1 MSESKTDF
9 DSNSSS
15 GVNPVLTS
23 VSISQQKWVLISIM
37 LGTGTVSISNSS
49 FNPALP
55 ELMRVFQL
63 SEAIVSWVLVIFLVS
78 MSLSLLVTG
87 YLSQRF
93 GKTRVYLI
101 ALSIFMF
108 SSFVG
113 AFSQNIEWVFVTRAI
128 QGFASGIM
136 IPLSLGLI
144 FAVTPQ
150 EKRGAATGLWGAMI
164 MLTLACGPLL
174 GALTL
179 VFLDWTALFW
189 LNVPIAFTA
198 LWVGKN
204 FLPKDQLVHETK
216 PFDWKGFVLLG
227 ICIMS
232 LFLGISFVHELSDLG
247 QWKTISLF
255 LLSLFSLMVF
265 IYQSTRTSHSI
276 LDRELFSEKSFNYSL
291 MISISHTICLFI
303 CLLLVPLLIQNSWNL
318 NPIWTGFTLMVSAF
332 ATSLCTKRA
341 GQYLDQ
347 HAAKKLLSFGMFIS
361 VIAFIGLAFAVHHS
375 VYLFMFF
382 MILHGIGFGL
392 SYMPA
397 TTAGLNHLKN
407 QQLVT
412 HAAAINNLLK
422 RILSAVAVVLA
433 GVYLH
438 MQAASQLNTHTQ
450 ALIKLNAIQ
459 DLFFVC
465 AALLLLALPFAWKFP
480 SQSASEIKIK
490 D

>member
-1 MSESKTDF
+1 MSESKAGVE
-9 DSNSSS
+9 SNS
-15 GVNPVLTS
+15 VLT
-23 VSISQQKWVLISIM
+23 VVENPQQKWVLLSII

-55 ELMRVFQL
+55 ELMRVFEL
-63 SEAIVSWVLVIFLVS
+63 SEATVSWVLVIFLVS
-78 MSLSLLVTG
+78 MSLSLLITG
-87 YLSQRF
+87 DISQRF
-93 GKTRVYLI
+93 GKRRVYLT
-101 ALSIFMF
+101 ALCIFML
-108 SSFVG
+108 SSLMGTF
-113 AFSQNIEWVFVTRAI
+113 AQNIEWVFVTRAI

-150 EKRGAATGLWGAMI
+150 EKRGVATGLWGAMI

-189 LNVPIAFTA
+189 LTVPIALIA
-198 LWVGKN
+198 LWVGHKC
-204 FLPKDQLVHETK
+204 LPQDLSRHAKK
-216 PFDWKGFVLLG
+216 PFDWTGFVLLG
-227 ICIMS
+227 MSIIS
-232 LFLGISFVHELSDLG
+232 LFIGISFVHEWSDLG
-247 QWKTISLF
+247 QWQTLLLF
-255 LLSLFSLMVF
+255 VLSLLSLILF
-265 IYQSTRTSHSI
+265 IYQSTASVHSI
-276 LDRELFSEKSFNYSL
+276 VDRALFREQSFNYSL

-318 NPIWTGFTLMVSAF
+318 SPIWTGFTLMVSAF

-347 HAAKKLLSFGMFIS
+347 HAAKKLISFGMVIS
-361 VIAFIGLAFAVHHS
+361 VLSFIGLAYAVNQS
-375 VYLFMFF
+375 VYLFMFC
-382 MILHGIGFGL
+382 MVLHGIGFGL

-397 TTAGLNHLKN
+397 TTAGLNQLKN

-412 HAAAINNLLK
+412 HAAAINNLLR

-438 MQAASQLNTHTQ
+438 MQSQSQLNTHAQ

-459 DLFFVC
+459 NLFLLC
-465 AALLLLALPFAWKFP
+465 AGLLILALPFAWKFP
-480 SQSASEIKIK
+480 SQGAGEIKIK